1 MIIKPRVRGF
11 ICVTA
16 HPTGCEANVK
26 KQIDYVTTEGQSL
39 MVLKSISD
47 WCVNW
52 IRVSSPDHSSIWLW
66 RRYAGRFL

>member
-26 KQIDYVTTEGQSL
+26 KQITTSQQKAQSL
-39 MVLKSISD
+39 MVLKE
-47 WCVNW
+47 
-52 IRVSSPDHSSIWLW
+52 
-66 RRYAGRFL
+66 Y